1 MQSIESGTIDN
12 ITMLRKYRDFIVWM
26 MFEALVSAENSRE
39 DRRKETMIFFLMFME
54 MELRYQKE
62 MRRHESNLFK
72 WQAGFVLALA
82 VIGLMSV
89 HWLRGWFG

>member
-1 MQSIESGTIDN
+1 
-12 ITMLRKYRDFIVWM
+12 
-26 MFEALVSAENSRE
+26 
-39 DRRKETMIFFLMFME
+39 MIFFLMFME